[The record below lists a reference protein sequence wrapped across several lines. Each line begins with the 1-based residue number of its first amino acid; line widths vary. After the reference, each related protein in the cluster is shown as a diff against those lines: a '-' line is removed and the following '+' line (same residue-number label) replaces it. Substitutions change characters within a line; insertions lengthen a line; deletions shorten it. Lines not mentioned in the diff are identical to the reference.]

1 MDIKVGQVLEFVEP
15 VNVEGRRIERGTRVR
30 VGHILGAVMGSK
42 LTLVLLGGEKP
53 ETIVVDHHVAG
64 IHCRIVQESG

>member
-15 VNVEGRRIERGTRVR
+15 VNAEGRRIERGTRVR
-30 VGHILGAVMGSK
+30 VGHILSGVTEPK
-42 LTLVLLGGEKP
+42 LTLVILGKEKV

-64 IHCRIVQESG
+64 MHCRVVPEGK